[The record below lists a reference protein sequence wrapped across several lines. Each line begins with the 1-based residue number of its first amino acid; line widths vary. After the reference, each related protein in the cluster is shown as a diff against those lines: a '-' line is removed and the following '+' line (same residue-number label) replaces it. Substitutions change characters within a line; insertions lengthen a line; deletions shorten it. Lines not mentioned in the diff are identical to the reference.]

1 MNRAIPLYVHGA
13 IEVVAAPLLV
23 VAPFVLGFGPAAG
36 AISIAIGVVLLGL
49 AVSIH
54 DERGA
59 IPLSAHAEL
68 DYTIA
73 LTTIVAGIVL
83 GIVTGNALITA
94 FMVGFGSLHMA
105 LTASTRFSRPLG
117 A

>member
-13 IEVVAAPLLV
+13 IEVLAAPLLV
-23 VAPFVLGFGPAAG
+23 VAPFVLGFGPAAA
-36 AISIAIGVVLLGL
+36 AISIAIGVVLIGL

-59 IPLSAHAEL
+59 IPLRAHAEL

-83 GIVTGNALITA
+83 GIVAGNPIITA